1 MYVQCSIVILPSM
14 HSYCLI
20 RDLPLCI
27 IFMFDTV
34 ALAVVLV
41 AIHGSQRAS
50 PVVVGSRYMR
60 GDRRGVG
67 INESPKNTVSQ
78 TEGM

>member
-20 RDLPLCI
+20 RYLPLWI

-34 ALAVVLV
+34 ALAVVLF

-50 PVVVGSRYMR
+50 PVVGSRYMR